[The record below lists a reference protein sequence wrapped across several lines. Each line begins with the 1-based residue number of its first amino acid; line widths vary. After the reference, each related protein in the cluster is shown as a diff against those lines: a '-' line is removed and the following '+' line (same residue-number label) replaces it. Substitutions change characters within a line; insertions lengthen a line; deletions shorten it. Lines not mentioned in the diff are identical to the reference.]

1 MFRSNI
7 NVLEEDTNT
16 NGQQNQSPPSDEQTI
31 PSIGASFQPL
41 LKHPNEYVKGEA
53 TNGMPFTITLNEK
66 GQVLNDEGGR
76 TWRDI
81 LHREALRL
89 FGPTITK
96 DFRHQGKTHIL
107 CFFINCILN
116 LCSINYILN
125 VSCFILK
132 KIIYCTQC
140 YIP

>member
-1 MFRSNI
+1 
-7 NVLEEDTNT
+7 
-16 NGQQNQSPPSDEQTI
+16 
-31 PSIGASFQPL
+31 
-41 LKHPNEYVKGEA
+41 
-53 TNGMPFTITLNEK
+53 MPFTITLNEK

-89 FGPTITK
+89 FGPRITK

-107 CFFINCILN
+107 CYFINFIIN
-116 LCSINYILN
+116 LCSTNYIIN

>member
-31 PSIGASFQPL
+31 SSIDASFQPL
-41 LKHPNEYVKGEA
+41 LKHPNEYVKGEE
-53 TNGMPFTITLNEK
+53 TNGMPFMITLNEK
-66 GQVLNDEGGR
+66 GQVLNDESGR

-81 LHREALRL
+81 LHLEALRL

-116 LCSINYILN
+116 LCS
-125 VSCFILK
+125 
-132 KIIYCTQC
+132 T
-140 YIP
+140 

>member
-7 NVLEEDTNT
+7 NFLEEDTNT
-16 NGQQNQSPPSDEQTI
+16 NEQQNQSPPLDEQTI

-96 DFRHQGKTHIL
+96 DFRRQGKTHIL

-132 KIIYCTQC
+132 KNIYCTQC